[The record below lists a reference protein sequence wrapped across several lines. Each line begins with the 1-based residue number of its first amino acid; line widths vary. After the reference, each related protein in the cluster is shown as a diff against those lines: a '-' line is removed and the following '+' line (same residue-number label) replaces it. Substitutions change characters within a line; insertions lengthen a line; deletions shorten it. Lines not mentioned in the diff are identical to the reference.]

1 MTREDLL
8 HAIGTVEESRLAR
21 CEKNRVPSM
30 VISEEDTKMNKGK
43 FTKRKGIPKVWLIAA
58 IISAM
63 VFMMG
68 CAWVV
73 IKLAESPLFNYPL
86 TESAEVDPD
95 RIHLVVSDVTST
107 SMQITCSIDGV
118 EQDKDAIY
126 ILRNG
131 PFTLEKQT
139 DAGWEQL
146 SEKISDPLKDPD
158 EVLTDGTL
166 EWFVDWSAVYGIL
179 EPGVYRFTTT
189 VLEGN
194 VPMSTTFTVE
204 AAAEQSNI
212 GAELTKIA
220 SEILD
225 RDYYYV
231 RYYEKFEFGSFEN
244 LTDDEKSFLE
254 AEYGSYS
261 VYEYLKYGNDML
273 HVIHEDQHVTM
284 GQMYKDGI
292 KYRLDHE
299 NDDRTN
305 PVVGWSQWPDMDLEN
320 LTWWVGLLTDSGKEW
335 VPQYAEDGTLEK
347 ITCTVHKD
355 KFNNY
360 YNVEVDH
367 IQVFEFVKAE
377 PAKIAEIIGQENV
390 NTSRTFSWEEDQKN
404 MKSLDVAF
412 VNTSAQ
418 PVSNTSEAIAR
429 AMAECTVEH
438 DKIIVYRDEDAG
450 MWKVEFQIMY
460 GYQGYQFVYLD
471 DNGITHMVSGAGS
484 KVPEWQELYP
494 NP

>member
-30 VISEEDTKMNKGK
+30 VISEEDIKMNKGK

-73 IKLAESPLFNYPL
+73 IKLAESPLFDYPL

-220 SEILD
+220 AEILD

-231 RYYEKFEFGSFEN
+231 RFYEMFEFGSFEN

-254 AEYGSYS
+254 AEYGDYS

-273 HVIHEDQHVTM
+273 HVIHEDKHVKM

-299 NDDRTN
+299 NDDSTN

-320 LTWWVGLLTDSGKEW
+320 LTWWVSLLTNPDKEW

-347 ITCTVHKD
+347 ITCTVHED

-367 IQVFEFVKAE
+367 IQVFEFVKAD

-390 NTSRTFSWEEDQKN
+390 NTSRIFSWEEDQKN

-418 PVSNTSEAIAR
+418 PVSNASEAIAR

-438 DKIIVYRDEDAG
+438 DKIVVYRDEEAG

-460 GYQGYQFVYLD
+460 GYQGYQYIYLND
-471 DNGITHMVSGAGS
+471 DGITQMVSGAGS
-484 KVPEWQELYP
+484 KVPEWQEHYP

>member
-1 MTREDLL
+1 MK
-8 HAIGTVEESRLAR
+8 H
-21 CEKNRVPSM
+21 
-30 VISEEDTKMNKGK
+30 GK
-43 FTKRKGIPKVWLIAA
+43 YSTNSKRHGMPRVWLIAA
-58 IISAM
+58 IIAAM
-63 VFMMG
+63 VLMMG

-73 IKLAESPLFNYPL
+73 HLTIAESPLFDYPL
-86 TESAEVDPD
+86 TESADVAPE
-95 RIHLVVSDVTST
+95 RIHLTASDVTSA
-107 SMQITCSIDGV
+107 SMRITCSIDGV
-118 EQDKDAIY
+118 EPDQDAIY

-139 DAGWEQL
+139 EAGWETL
-146 SEKISDPLKDPD
+146 PEKISDPLKDPD
-158 EVLTDGTL
+158 KVLTDGTL

-189 VLEGN
+189 ILEGN
-194 VPMSTTFTVE
+194 VPVSTTFSLE
-204 AAAEQSNI
+204 ANTTQSEI
-212 GAELTKIA
+212 GAELAKIA

-231 RYYEKFEFGSFEN
+231 RFYEMFEFGSFEN

-261 VYEYLKYGNDML
+261 VYEYLKYGHDML
-273 HVIHEDQHVTM
+273 HVIHEDKHVKM
-284 GQMYKDGI
+284 GQMYKDGV

-299 NDDRTN
+299 NDDSTN

-320 LTWWVGLLTDSGKEW
+320 LTWWVGLLTDPGKEW
-335 VPQYAEDGTLEK
+335 VPQYAADGSLEK
-347 ITCTVHKD
+347 ITCTVQKD

-367 IQVFEFVKAE
+367 IQVFEFVKAD

-390 NTSRTFSWEEDQKN
+390 NTSRTFSWEDDQKN
-404 MKSLDVAF
+404 MKALDVAF

-418 PVSNTSEAIAR
+418 PVSNASEAIAR

-438 DKIIVYRDEDAG
+438 DKIIVYRDEEAG

-460 GYQGYQFVYLD
+460 GYQGYQYIYLND
-471 DNGITHMVSGAGS
+471 DGITQMVSGAGS
-484 KVPEWQELYP
+484 KVPEWQEFYP
-494 NP
+494 DP

>member
-73 IKLAESPLFNYPL
+73 IKLAESPLFDYPL

-220 SEILD
+220 AEILD

-231 RYYEKFEFGSFEN
+231 RFYEMFEFGSFEN

-254 AEYGSYS
+254 AEYGDYS

-273 HVIHEDQHVTM
+273 HVIHEDKHVKM

-299 NDDRTN
+299 NDDSTN

-320 LTWWVGLLTDSGKEW
+320 LTWWVSLLTNPDKEW

-347 ITCTVHKD
+347 ITCTVHED

-367 IQVFEFVKAE
+367 IQVFEFVKAD

-390 NTSRTFSWEEDQKN
+390 NTSRTFSWEDDQKN
-404 MKSLDVAF
+404 MKALEVAF
-412 VNTSAQ
+412 VNTSAH
-418 PVSNTSEAIAR
+418 PISNASEAIAR

-438 DKIIVYRDEDAG
+438 DKIVVYRDEEAG

-460 GYQGYQFVYLD
+460 GYQGYQYIYLND
-471 DNGITHMVSGAGS
+471 DGITQMVSGAGS
-484 KVPEWQELYP
+484 KVPEWQDLYP
-494 NP
+494 DP